1 MAAACYEKEVSIESI
16 NSHSLGPNAHH
27 HFHHHSHHH
36 HHHHRSGNVGTGN
49 SSSTTSS
56 STPVSSGNRSSIS
69 GVTVIG
75 QGIVSPTVANDIVIA
90 GGSTYKGEPTPVG
103 NFKDYAQP
111 LHVDCSVEYELPSQ
125 AKPPP
130 GGGEPLLMI
139 HPCYYRRAERERRS
153 PFVNNLPPMVASSG
167 RKTSR
172 RDNSV
177 SQSHVAK
184 GMTGGDAASVAMAVV
199 ATATAAVTSSAHT
212 NANST
217 ILLGDALTASS
228 PSTIAINTL
237 MHRKQTRRDDDCNN
251 QDNEI
256 DKKRLSQQHRAAAF
270 STVPNAGN
278 LTTADEKA
286 VISGIYQHYFRAMR
300 SHHQPHHHHLH
311 QDVDQ
316 GHTQVPQQHHH
327 LYEDAHLHVN
337 TATALTAAS
346 PAPASF
352 IQNFQMPADPVSTTS
367 SRRRTTNQHHPYRRG
382 CSISRAPTAAIPT
395 IPSSP
400 SSSVYATAMNRH
412 REASLQA
419 LRMAAAAVAAAAAA
433 ATGGST
439 NNGTTGSFY
448 EAPAYR
454 ALLPRS

>member
-1 MAAACYEKEVSIESI
+1 M
-16 NSHSLGPNAHH
+16 
-27 HFHHHSHHH
+27 
-36 HHHHRSGNVGTGN
+36 
-49 SSSTTSS
+49 SSS
-56 STPVSSGNRSSIS
+56 NRSSA
-69 GVTVIG
+69 GVMVIG
-75 QGIVSPTVANDIVIA
+75 QTILSPTASDIVIPGA
-90 GGSTYKGEPTPVG
+90 SPYKTEPTPSP

-153 PFVNNLPPMVASSG
+153 PFVNNLPPIVSSSG

-172 RDNSV
+172 RDTSSVNS
-177 SQSHVAK
+177 SNTKS
-184 GMTGGDAASVAMAVV
+184 MTGGDAASVVAMV
-199 ATATAAVTSSAHT
+199 ATATAAVTS
-212 NANST
+212 NSRTHIMPT
-217 ILLGDALTASS
+217 IVLPDALTACS
-228 PSTIAINTL
+228 PNATAMAINTL
-237 MHRKQTRRDDDCNN
+237 MQQRKQSRRDEDFFNPDSS
-251 QDNEI
+251 EI
-256 DKKRLSQQHRAAAF
+256 DKKRLSQQHRSAAF

-300 SHHQPHHHHLH
+300 SHHHHL
-311 QDVDQ
+311 QQ
-316 GHTQVPQQHHH
+316 EIEHTQVQQHHH
-327 LYEDAHLHVN
+327 LYEDHQLGS
-337 TATALTAAS
+337 S
-346 PAPASF
+346 PAEF
-352 IQNFQMPADPVSTTS
+352 LQNFQIPTEPVST
-367 SRRRTTNQHHPYRRG
+367 SRRRTSASQHHPYRRT
-382 CSISRAPTAAIPT
+382 CSISRAPTAIPT

-400 SSSVYATAMNRH
+400 SSSSVYATAMNRH

-433 ATGGST
+433 ATGTGTS
-439 NNGTTGSFY
+439 NNTTTGSFY